1 VPPEPT
7 TADSAA
13 ECQRL
18 ARALALAERE
28 RQLLGYEIHD
38 GLIQN
43 LTAAALLLEAA
54 GQQATFTAPAQQ
66 ESFTRGL
73 SLLRETIA
81 AARQLVA
88 GVEQV
93 TENSGDL
100 ADELKALAHKFRT
113 DHQLPVTFDCDSE
126 VPSVDRATRKQL
138 LRITQESLF
147 NVLKHARATEVEVKL
162 SMREGKLNL
171 TIADNGMGFD
181 PAETAAGRFG
191 LASIRTRCDAIDAD
205 LVFDTAPQHGTKVVV
220 ALPLPT

>member
-1 VPPEPT
+1 MLPEPT

-43 LTAAALLLEAA
+43 LTASALLLEAA
-54 GQQATFTAPAQQ
+54 GDHVTFPSPTQQA
-66 ESFTRGL
+66 SFTRGL

-88 GVEQV
+88 GAEHVAE
-93 TENSGDL
+93 EPADL
-100 ADELKALAHKFRT
+100 ADELNALVHKFHSH
-113 DHQLPVTFDCDSE
+113 HQLPVTFDGNSE
-126 VPSVDRATRKQL
+126 IPSIDRATLKQL

-162 SMREGKLNL
+162 SMREGNLNL
-171 TIADNGMGFD
+171 TIADNGVGFD
-181 PAETAAGRFG
+181 PEQTAAGHFG
-191 LASIRTRCDAIDAD
+191 LASIRTRCEAIGAD
-205 LVFDTAPQHGTKVVV
+205 LVFDTAPQHGTKIVV